1 MIVSYGIAVP
11 LILFV
16 TLPLYKMKNI
26 AGSDRLKVAVCI
38 ALPGMLIDAVVLVY
52 FDNVFVNLP
61 THADR
66 FFASWLMWAYA
77 LIVCTGFVKK

>member
-1 MIVSYGIAVP
+1 
-11 LILFV
+11 
-16 TLPLYKMKNI
+16 
-26 AGSDRLKVAVCI
+26 
-38 ALPGMLIDAVVLVY
+38 MLIDAVVLVY

-61 THADR
+61 THADK